1 MDFIVRKK
9 KKKSSKLLL
18 LNDNGIQM
26 TELFEQTEYVAGIA
40 LTLLHKQCLH
50 ALT

>member
-26 TELFEQTEYVAGIA
+26 TELFEHVAGIA